1 MHYEMMFPYQI
12 RETID
17 KNIPVAMALGVLEY
31 HSEHLSPGVDT
42 LLVVRALDL
51 IEKEMPLVIMPPF
64 YYGAGTYAVEA
75 PERNGGIHVDS
86 GVESICTSVVLQ
98 PFANRVP

>member
-42 LLVVRALDL
+42 LLVVRHHAAILL
-51 IEKEMPLVIMPPF
+51 WSWYI
-64 YYGAGTYAVEA
+64 
-75 PERNGGIHVDS
+75 R
-86 GVESICTSVVLQ
+86 C
-98 PFANRVP
+98 